1 MISIFYFC
9 KIFINFHFIFC
20 RCIVFMMLFLNEF
33 LIVAKHLTTHT
44 QNQPGNSTRQF
55 KPDTSETTLIQ
66 EKVSIGT
73 YSQLPNRLQTP
84 AEEK

>member
-1 MISIFYFC
+1 NN
-9 KIFINFHFIFC
+9 KPTDKLKDFI
-20 RCIVFMMLFLNEF
+20 NEF
-33 LIVAKHLTTHT
+33 LIVEKHLTTHT

-55 KPDTSETTLIQ
+55 KPDTGETTLIQ